1 MIKRLLICVCILAA
15 LLALPFF
22 LRPAKTHGAV
32 NSGNPDRVVVISAH
46 NKAMRDEYVTAFKK
60 YYLEKFQRD
69 VEIDFR
75 SPGGTSD
82 IARYIPDRFEAEFR
96 RYFESDPANGKWKR
110 EYAAFTDPSLDRK
123 GADPVLA
130 AVRKK
135 FLESNVGIGIDVFAG
150 GGTFEHS
157 RMAQRGFAVDGKVK
171 ERHPEYFEHIPM
183 TFGGDNICDPQGR
196 YYGVVLSTFG
206 ICCNL
211 DRIKDMKCE
220 LPRRWR
226 DLADVRFYNLLS
238 VADPS
243 KSGSANKCFEIL
255 IQQEMAEAKNFSE
268 GWYNGLAVCRR
279 IFANSRSITDSA
291 SKVVRDV
298 ATGDAVCGMAI
309 DTYALSEAA
318 WMRSRFD
325 GVDHLVYIT
334 PKGGTAVSAD
344 PVQILRGAPNRVVA
358 ERFVDFLL
366 SKEGQKL
373 HAFKPGTPGG
383 PALHALNRPPV
394 RKDIYDSKYSEYYFQ
409 KGYNPYKSGA
419 DFTYRPKLTGRYYS
433 LLRALIKCTMLDTEE
448 ELKTAWQAIIAAGGP
463 EKVPEAMKYFNA
475 IPFSY
480 DEAGAAAAKL
490 RSARSGA
497 ELAAIYR
504 SWSEFSRENLR
515 KAAEAARRGAGQGGV
530 K

>member
-1 MIKRLLICVCILAA
+1 MFKRLFYCILVLAA
-15 LLALPFF
+15 LLALPFC
-22 LRPAKTHGAV
+22 LRPEKTAGAV
-32 NSGNPDRVVVISAH
+32 NSGNPDKVVVVSAH

-60 YYLEKFQRD
+60 YYLEKFNRE

-96 RYFESDPANGKWKR
+96 RYFESDPANGKWKK
-110 EYAAFTDPSLDRK
+110 EYARFSDASLDRK
-123 GADPVLA
+123 GADPELVS
-130 AVRKK
+130 VRKK
-135 FLESNVGIGIDVFAG
+135 FLNSNVGIGIDVFAG

-171 ERHPEYFEHIPM
+171 ERHPEYFEHFPM
-183 TFGGDNICDPQGR
+183 SFGGDNICDPQGR

-211 DRIKDMKCE
+211 DRLKEMGGKLPQTWRE
-220 LPRRWR
+220 LG
-226 DLADVRFYNLLS
+226 DIRFYNKIS

-255 IQQEMAEAKNFSE
+255 IQQEMAEAKTFAE

-279 IFANSRSITDSA
+279 IFANARSVTDSA

-298 ATGDAVCGMAI
+298 ATGDAACGMAI

-318 WMRSRFD
+318 WVRSRFD
-325 GVDHLVYIT
+325 GVDHLAYIT
-334 PKGGTAVSAD
+334 PRGGTAVSAD

-366 SKEGQKL
+366 SKEGQML

-383 PALHALNRPPV
+383 PVLHALNRPPV
-394 RKDIYDSKYSEYYFQ
+394 RKELYDKKYEEFYFQ
-409 KGYNPYKSGA
+409 KGYNPYRSGA

-433 LLRALIKCTMLDTEE
+433 LLRALLKCTMLDTEE
-448 ELKTAWQAIIAAGGP
+448 ELKSAWQAIIAAGGP
-463 EKVPEAMKYFNA
+463 EKVPEAMRYFNA
-475 IPFSY
+475 IPFTY
-480 DEAGAAAAKL
+480 DEAAEAAAKL

-504 SWSEFSRENLR
+504 SWSEFSRNNLR
-515 KAAEAARRGAGQGGV
+515 KAREIALKSVSGV
-530 K
+530 AK

>member
-1 MIKRLLICVCILAA
+1 MFKRLFYCILVLAA
-15 LLALPFF
+15 LLALPFC
-22 LRPAKTHGAV
+22 LRPEKAAGAV
-32 NSGNPDRVVVISAH
+32 NSGNPDKVVVVSAH

-60 YYLEKFQRD
+60 YYLEKFNRE

-96 RYFESDPANGKWKR
+96 RYFESDPANGKWKK
-110 EYAAFTDPSLDRK
+110 EYARFSDASLDRK
-123 GADPVLA
+123 GADPELVS
-130 AVRKK
+130 VRKK
-135 FLESNVGIGIDVFAG
+135 FLNSNVGIGIDVFAG

-171 ERHPEYFEHIPM
+171 ERHPEYFEHFPM
-183 TFGGDNICDPQGR
+183 SFGGDNICDPQGR

-211 DRIKDMKCE
+211 DRLKEMGGKLPQTWRE
-220 LPRRWR
+220 LG
-226 DLADVRFYNLLS
+226 DIRFYNKIS

-255 IQQEMAEAKNFSE
+255 IQQEMAEAKTFAE

-279 IFANSRSITDSA
+279 IFANARSVTDSA

-298 ATGDAVCGMAI
+298 ATGDAACGMAI

-318 WMRSRFD
+318 WVRSRFD
-325 GVDHLVYIT
+325 GVDHLAYIT
-334 PKGGTAVSAD
+334 PRGGTAVSAD

-366 SKEGQKL
+366 SKEGQML

-383 PALHALNRPPV
+383 PVLHALNRPPV
-394 RKDIYDSKYSEYYFQ
+394 RKELYDKKYEEFYFQ
-409 KGYNPYKSGA
+409 KGYNPYRSGA

-433 LLRALIKCTMLDTEE
+433 LLRALLKCTMLDTEE
-448 ELKTAWQAIIAAGGP
+448 ELKSAWQAIIAAGGP
-463 EKVPEAMKYFNA
+463 EKVPEAMRYFNA
-475 IPFSY
+475 IPFAY
-480 DEAGAAAAKL
+480 DEAAEAAAKL

-504 SWSEFSRENLR
+504 SWSEFSRNNLR
-515 KAAEAARRGAGQGGV
+515 KAREIALKSVSGV
-530 K
+530 AK

>member
-1 MIKRLLICVCILAA
+1 MVKKLLICVGILTA

-22 LRPAKTHGAV
+22 LRPEKTQGAV
-32 NSGNPDRVVVISAH
+32 NSGNPDKVVVISAH
-46 NKAMRDEYVTAFKK
+46 NKAIRDEYVIAFKK
-60 YYLEKFQRD
+60 FYLEKYNRE

-96 RYFESDPANGKWKR
+96 RYFESDPLNGKWKK
-110 EYAAFTDPSLDRK
+110 EYAAFSNAALDRK
-123 GADPVLA
+123 GADPELA

-135 FLESNVGIGIDVFAG
+135 FLNSNVGIGIDVFAG

-171 ERHPEYFEHIPM
+171 ERHPEYFEYIPT
-183 TFGGDNICDPQGR
+183 TFGGDHICDPKGR

-211 DRIKDMKCE
+211 DRFRDMKIE
-220 LPRRWR
+220 LPRKWR

-243 KSGSANKCFEIL
+243 KSGSANKCFEVL
-255 IQQEMAEAKNFSE
+255 IQQEMAEAKTPAE

-279 IFANSRSITDSA
+279 IFANARSVTDSA

-298 ATGDAVCGMAI
+298 ATGDAACGMAI

-318 WMRSRFD
+318 WMRGRFD
-325 GVDHLVYIT
+325 GADHLIYIT

-344 PVQILRGAPNRVVA
+344 PVQILRGAPNRVTA

-383 PALHALNRPPV
+383 PVLHALNRPPV
-394 RKDIYDSKYSEYYFQ
+394 RKDIYDKKYSEYYFQ
-409 KGYNPYKSGA
+409 KGYNPYESGA
-419 DFTYRPKLTGRYYS
+419 DFTYRPQLTGRYYS
-433 LLRALIKCTMLDTEE
+433 LLRVLIKCTMLDAEE
-448 ELKTAWQAIIAAGGP
+448 ELKDAWRAIIDAGGP
-463 EKVPEAMKYFNA
+463 AKVPEAMKYFNA
-475 IPFSY
+475 LPFGYENAAS
-480 DEAGAAAAKL
+480 EAAGL
-490 RSARSGA
+490 RSIRSGA

-504 SWSEFSRENLR
+504 SWSDFSRKNLR
-515 KAAEAARRGAGQGGV
+515 KAAQIARQSISGGV

>member
-1 MIKRLLICVCILAA
+1 MFKRLFYCILVLAA
-15 LLALPFF
+15 LLALPFC
-22 LRPAKTHGAV
+22 LRPEKAAGAV
-32 NSGNPDRVVVISAH
+32 NSGNPDKVVVVSAH

-60 YYLEKFQRD
+60 YYLEKFNRE

-96 RYFESDPANGKWKR
+96 RYFESDPANGKWKK
-110 EYAAFTDPSLDRK
+110 EYARFSDASLDRK
-123 GADPVLA
+123 GADPELVS
-130 AVRKK
+130 VRKK
-135 FLESNVGIGIDVFAG
+135 FLNSNVGIGIDVFAG

-171 ERHPEYFEHIPM
+171 ERHPEYFEHFPM
-183 TFGGDNICDPQGR
+183 SFGGDNICDPQGR

-211 DRIKDMKCE
+211 DRLKEMGGKLPQTWRE
-220 LPRRWR
+220 LG
-226 DLADVRFYNLLS
+226 DIRFYNKIS

-255 IQQEMAEAKNFSE
+255 IQQEMAEAKTFAE

-279 IFANSRSITDSA
+279 IFANARSVTDSA

-298 ATGDAVCGMAI
+298 ATGDAACGMAI

-318 WMRSRFD
+318 WVRSRFD
-325 GVDHLVYIT
+325 GVDHLAYIT

-366 SKEGQKL
+366 SKEGQML

-383 PALHALNRPPV
+383 PVLHALNRPPV
-394 RKDIYDSKYSEYYFQ
+394 RKELYDKKYEEFYFQ
-409 KGYNPYKSGA
+409 KGYNPYRSGA

-433 LLRALIKCTMLDTEE
+433 LLRALLKCTMLDTEE
-448 ELKTAWQAIIAAGGP
+448 ELKSAWQAIIAAGGP
-463 EKVPEAMKYFNA
+463 EKVPEAMRYFNA
-475 IPFSY
+475 IPFTY
-480 DEAGAAAAKL
+480 DEAAEAAAKL

-504 SWSEFSRENLR
+504 SWSEFSRNNLR
-515 KAAEAARRGAGQGGV
+515 KAREIALKSVSGV
-530 K
+530 AK

>member
-1 MIKRLLICVCILAA
+1 MLKRLVICILVLGS

-22 LRPAKTHGAV
+22 LRPKKVGIAV
-32 NSGNPDRVVVISAH
+32 NSGNPDKVVVVSAH
-46 NKAMRDEYVTAFKK
+46 NKSIRDEYSAAFRK
-60 YYLEKFQRD
+60 YYFEKYNRE

-96 RYFESDPANGKWKR
+96 RSFESDPANGKWKR
-110 EYAAFTDPSLDRK
+110 EYAAFSDPSLDRK
-123 GADPVLA
+123 GANPELA
-130 AVRKK
+130 KVRRM
-135 FLESNVGIGIDVFAG
+135 FLDSNVGIGIDVFAG
-150 GGTFEHS
+150 GGTFEQS

-171 ERHPEYFEHIPM
+171 ERHPEYFQNIPM
-183 TFGGDNICDPQGR
+183 TFGGDKIYDPHGR

-211 DRIKDMKCE
+211 DRLKDISGKAPETWRE
-220 LPRRWR
+220 LG
-226 DLADVRFYNLLS
+226 DVRFFNKIS
-238 VADPS
+238 AADPS

-255 IQQEMAEAKNFSE
+255 IQQEMAEAETPAE
-268 GWYNGLAVCRR
+268 GWFNGLAVCRR
-279 IFANSRSITDSA
+279 IFANARSITDSA

-318 WMRSRFD
+318 WMRGKFD
-325 GVDHLVYIT
+325 GIDHLVYIT

-344 PVQILRGAPNRVVA
+344 PVQILRGAPNRKVA

-383 PALHALNRPPV
+383 PVMHALNRPPV
-394 RKDIYDSKYSEYYFQ
+394 RQELYDKKYEEYYFQ
-409 KGYNPYKSGA
+409 KGYNPYRSGA
-419 DFTYRPKLTGRYYS
+419 DFTYRPQLTGRYYS
-433 LLRALIKCTMLDTEE
+433 LLRALLKCTMLDAEE
-448 ELKTAWQAIIAAGGP
+448 ELKTAWKAIIDAGGP

-480 DEAGAAAAKL
+480 EEAPAQAAKL
-490 RSARSGA
+490 RSVRSGA

-504 SWSEFSRENLR
+504 AWSDFSRANLR
-515 KAAEAARRGAGQGGV
+515 KAASLASMRVLGGV

>member
-1 MIKRLLICVCILAA
+1 MVRRLAICVLILGA

-22 LRPAKTHGAV
+22 LRPAKVSGAV
-32 NSGNPDRVVVISAH
+32 NSGDPDKVVVVSAH
-46 NKAMRDEYVTAFKK
+46 NKSIRDEYSTAFKK
-60 YYLEKFQRD
+60 YYMEKFNRE

-96 RYFESDPANGKWKR
+96 RYFESDPANGPWKK
-110 EYAAFTDPSLDRK
+110 EYAAFSDASLDRK
-123 GADPVLA
+123 GASPEL
-130 AVRKK
+130 VRIRKM
-135 FLESNVGIGIDVFAG
+135 FLNSNVGIGIDVFAG
-150 GGTFEHS
+150 GGTFEQS

-171 ERHPEYFEHIPM
+171 ERHPEYFKYIPM
-183 TFGGDNICDPQGR
+183 SFGGDNIYDPKGR

-211 DRIKDMKCE
+211 DRIKDMSGGKPETWRE
-220 LPRRWR
+220 LG
-226 DLADVRFYNLLS
+226 DIRFFNKIS

-255 IQQEMAEAKNFSE
+255 IQQEMAEAKTPGE
-268 GWYNGLAVCRR
+268 GWFNGLAVCRR

-309 DTYALSEAA
+309 DTYAFSEAA

-325 GVDHLVYIT
+325 GVDHLVYVT
-334 PKGGTAVSAD
+334 PRGGTAVSAD
-344 PVQILRGAPNRVVA
+344 PVQILRGAPNRIVA

-373 HAFKPGTPGG
+373 HAFNPGTPGG
-383 PALHALNRPPV
+383 PVLHALNRPPV
-394 RKDIYDSKYSEYYFQ
+394 RQDVYDKKYEQYYFQ
-409 KGYNPYKSGA
+409 KGYNPYRSGA
-419 DFTYRPKLTGRYYS
+419 DFIYRPALTGRYYS
-433 LLRALIKCTMLDTEE
+433 LLRALLKCTMLDAEE
-448 ELKTAWQAIIAAGGP
+448 ELKMAWKSIIAAGGP

-475 IPFSY
+475 IPFQY
-480 DEAGAAAAKL
+480 DEAAVMATKL
-490 RSARSGA
+490 RSVRSGA

-504 SWSEFSRENLR
+504 SWSDFSRINLR
-515 KAAEAARRGAGQGGV
+515 KAYEIASQHVSGGV

>member
-1 MIKRLLICVCILAA
+1 MVRRLLYCILILSA
-15 LLALPFF
+15 LLALPFC
-22 LRPAKTHGAV
+22 LRPEKTQGAV
-32 NSGNPDRVVVISAH
+32 NSGNPDKVVVVSAH
-46 NKAMRDEYVTAFKK
+46 NKAIRDEYVTAFKK
-60 YYLEKFQRD
+60 YYLERFNRE

-96 RYFESDPANGKWKR
+96 RYFESDPANGKWKK
-110 EYAAFTDPSLDRK
+110 EYAAFSDASLDRK
-123 GADPVLA
+123 GANPELVR
-130 AVRKK
+130 VRKM
-135 FLESNVGIGIDVFAG
+135 FLASNVGIGIDVFAG
-150 GGTFEHS
+150 GGTFEQS

-171 ERHPEYFEHIPM
+171 ERHPEYFEHFPM
-183 TFGGDNICDPQGR
+183 SFGGDNICDPQGR

-211 DRIKDMKCE
+211 DRIKE
-220 LPRRWR
+220 LGGKTPETWR
-226 DLADVRFYNLLS
+226 DLGDIRFFNQIS

-255 IQQEMAEAKNFSE
+255 IQQEMAEAPTVAE

-279 IFANSRSITDSA
+279 IFANARSITDSA

-298 ATGDAVCGMAI
+298 ATGDAACGMAI

-318 WMRSRFD
+318 WIRSRFD
-325 GVDHLVYIT
+325 GVDHLSYVT

-344 PVQILRGAPNRVVA
+344 PVQILRGAPNRIVA

-366 SKEGQKL
+366 SREGQML

-383 PALHALNRPPV
+383 PKLHALNRPPV
-394 RKDIYDSKYSEYYFQ
+394 RKELYEKKYEEFYFQ
-409 KGYNPYKSGA
+409 KGYNPYRSGA
-419 DFTYRPKLTGRYYS
+419 DFTYRPQLTGRYYS
-433 LLRALIKCTMLDTEE
+433 LLRAYLKCTMLDTEE
-448 ELKTAWQAIIAAGGP
+448 ELKAAWKAIIAAGGP

-475 IPFSY
+475 IAFTY
-480 DEAGAAAAKL
+480 EEAAAQAAKL

-497 ELAAIYR
+497 ELAAIFR

-515 KAAEAARRGAGQGGV
+515 KAESIALQSLSGGA

>member
-1 MIKRLLICVCILAA
+1 MVKRLAICVLILGV

-22 LRPAKTHGAV
+22 LRPAKEKGAV
-32 NSGNPDRVVVISAH
+32 NSGNPDKVVVVSAH
-46 NKAMRDEYVTAFKK
+46 NKAIRDEYTIAFKK
-60 YYLEKFQRD
+60 HYFEKYNRE

-96 RYFESDPANGKWKR
+96 RYFESDPSNGVWKK
-110 EYAAFTDPSLDRK
+110 EYAAFSDASLDRK
-123 GADPVLA
+123 GANPEL
-130 AVRKK
+130 VRVRQM
-135 FLESNVGIGIDVFAG
+135 FLDSNVGIGIDVFAG
-150 GGTFEHS
+150 GGTFEHA
-157 RMAQRGFAVDGKVK
+157 RLAQRGFSADGMVK
-171 ERHPEYFEHIPM
+171 ERHPEYFQHIPM
-183 TFGGDNICDPQGR
+183 TFGGDNIYDPKGR

-211 DRIKDMKCE
+211 DRIKDMSGKLPETWRE
-220 LPRRWR
+220 LG
-226 DLADVRFYNLLS
+226 DVRFFNKIS

-255 IQQEMAEAKNFSE
+255 IQQEMAEAENVSD
-268 GWYNGLAVCRR
+268 GWFNGLAVCRR
-279 IFANSRSITDSA
+279 IFANARSITDSA

-309 DTYALSEAA
+309 DTYAFSEAA
-318 WMRSRFD
+318 WMRGRFD

-344 PVQILRGAPNRVVA
+344 PVQILRGAPNRIVA

-383 PALHALNRPPV
+383 PKLHALNRPPV
-394 RKDIYDSKYSEYYFQ
+394 RQDIYEKKYESYYFQ
-409 KGYNPYKSGA
+409 KGYNPYQSGA
-419 DFTYRPKLTGRYYS
+419 DFTYRPQLTGRYYS
-433 LLRALIKCTMLDTEE
+433 LLRALLKCTMLDAEE
-448 ELKTAWQAIIAAGGP
+448 ELKMAWKAIIAAGGP

-475 IPFSY
+475 IPFTY
-480 DEAGAAAAKL
+480 AEASQQAAKL
-490 RSARSGA
+490 RSVRSGA

-504 SWSEFSRENLR
+504 EWSDFSRTNLR
-515 KAAEAARRGAGQGGV
+515 KAYIIASQSVSGGA